1 MTLGSRGSAQG
12 WALGLGEG
20 APAFSGRS
28 GARLLCPS
36 QDFSPTPGL
45 EVETEQPSPLSAD
58 PGSGC
63 PGGGTGL
70 PAVPWAQG
78 YGGEREGTSG
88 PAGRWAGLRK
98 GLGRVRVSRALG
110 AALGAR
116 DREEPAQPGGQTPT
130 PHPRSIPSWSPNPQP
145 PHIAHSL
152 LSPAKP
158 PSVAMATG
166 AEKAGGAGCF
176 PLFPAPSAGRG
187 LRAGRRL
194 QPPPAS
200 EPPPPRQA
208 WPQPAAP
215 SHVPR
220 GGQAKRPLH
229 CSLRGPSPATPGCRP
244 RPGPCP
250 ALGHGCWPS
259 CRSRLPWSARGH
271 HGHLGLREADTMRPL
286 PPPGPGLG
294 EQPRVQRPPPWGQQ
308 AGGRT
313 CPRQGPALGSP
324 FPCVLSPGLPPTRN
338 PLSQWPPV
346 AAAALH
352 PTEGC
357 AWTRPRDAAASSPLR
372 PALRPLGTVPIRSLP
387 SRACHTHTPPL
398 GTQAAATQ
406 SAPRPEGDRQ
416 VTGSGL
422 SAQKGL

>member
-28 GARLLCPS
+28 GASLLCPS
-36 QDFSPTPGL
+36 QDFSRTPGL

-70 PAVPWAQG
+70 PAVLWAQG

-98 GLGRVRVSRALG
+98 GLGRVRVSRAPG

-208 WPQPAAP
+208 WPQPRCP
-215 SHVPR
+215 VPR
-220 GGQAKRPLH
+220 PTR
-229 CSLRGPSPATPGCRP
+229 
-244 RPGPCP
+244 RPG
-250 ALGHGCWPS
+250 
-259 CRSRLPWSARGH
+259 
-271 HGHLGLREADTMRPL
+271 EASPPL
-286 PPPGPGLG
+286 QPPGPLPGHT
-294 EQPRVQRPPPWGQQ
+294 RVPAPPGALSRPGAWLLAVPLEPAPLVSTRSPRPPRPPGGGHHASPPAARPWARGAAACAEATTVGA
-308 AGGRT
+308 AGRGPHVPATGPGPRFSFSL
-313 CPRQGPALGSP
+313 CPEPWLAPDPKPS
-324 FPCVLSPGLPPTRN
+324 F
-338 PLSQWPPV
+338 PV
-346 AAAALH
+346 A
-352 PTEGC
+352 
-357 AWTRPRDAAASSPLR
+357 
-372 PALRPLGTVPIRSLP
+372 P
-387 SRACHTHTPPL
+387 SRSCCPSPHGGLRLDTSTRCRGLLPAPSRSAPAGHCPYPQSALSGLSHTHTP
-398 GTQAAATQ
+398 T
-406 SAPRPEGDRQ
+406 RH
-416 VTGSGL
+416 TGSSDSERPPPRG
-422 SAQKGL
+422 

>member
-28 GARLLCPS
+28 GARLLCLS

-98 GLGRVRVSRALG
+98 GLGRVRVSRAPG

-166 AEKAGGAGCF
+166 AEKAGGAWCF

-200 EPPPPRQA
+200 EPPPPGRPGLSQPPRPTSHAEARRSVPSTAASGAPPRPHPGAGPARGPVPPWGMAAGRPAGAGSPGQHEVTTATSASGRRTPCVPSRRQA
-208 WPQPAAP
+208 
-215 SHVPR
+215 
-220 GGQAKRPLH
+220 
-229 CSLRGPSPATPGCRP
+229 PGS
-244 RPGPCP
+244 G
-250 ALGHGCWPS
+250 S
-259 CRSRLPWSARGH
+259 SRVCRGH
-271 HGHLGLREADTMRPL
+271 HRGGSRP
-286 PPPGPGLG
+286 GAA
-294 EQPRVQRPPPWGQQ
+294 RARDRARP
-308 AGGRT
+308 
-313 CPRQGPALGSP
+313 S
-324 FPCVLSPGLPPTRN
+324 VLLFLVS
-338 PLSQWPPV
+338 
-346 AAAALH
+346 
-352 PTEGC
+352 
-357 AWTRPRDAAASSPLR
+357 
-372 PALRPLGTVPIRSLP
+372 
-387 SRACHTHTPPL
+387 
-398 GTQAAATQ
+398 
-406 SAPRPEGDRQ
+406 
-416 VTGSGL
+416 
-422 SAQKGL
+422 

>member
-28 GARLLCPS
+28 GARLLCLS

-98 GLGRVRVSRALG
+98 GLGRVRVSRAPG

-152 LSPAKP
+152 LSPAKL

-208 WPQPAAP
+208 WPQPRCP
-215 SHVPR
+215 VPHPTR
-220 GGQAKRPLH
+220 RPDEA
-229 CSLRGPSPATPGCRP
+229 SP
-244 RPGPCP
+244 
-250 ALGHGCWPS
+250 
-259 CRSRLPWSARGH
+259 
-271 HGHLGLREADTMRPL
+271 PL
-286 PPPGPGLG
+286 QPPGPLPGHTRVPAP
-294 EQPRVQRPPPWGQQ
+294 PRALSHPGAWLLAVPPEPAPLVSTRSPRPPRPPGGGHHASPPAARPRARGAAACAEATTVGAAGRGPHVPATGPGPRFSFSLCPEPWL
-308 AGGRT
+308 A
-313 CPRQGPALGSP
+313 PDPKPS
-324 FPCVLSPGLPPTRN
+324 F
-338 PLSQWPPV
+338 PV
-346 AAAALH
+346 A
-352 PTEGC
+352 
-357 AWTRPRDAAASSPLR
+357 
-372 PALRPLGTVPIRSLP
+372 P
-387 SRACHTHTPPL
+387 SRSCCPSPHGGLRLDTSTRRRGLLPAPSRSAPAGHCPYPQSALPGMSHTHTP
-398 GTQAAATQ
+398 T
-406 SAPRPEGDRQ
+406 RH
-416 VTGSGL
+416 TGSSDSERPPPRG
-422 SAQKGL
+422 